1 MTFALPLAER
11 RRHARNKRALYWRDP
26 EYRLARIN
34 DSRRQRGAPPIASLD
49 DMGDPTAGRR
59 GAARDAKGRF
69 VSKALATFDEVIGNR
84 EGPTR

>member
-1 MTFALPLAER
+1 MTFSLPLAER

-49 DMGDPTAGRR
+49 EMGDPTAGRR

-69 VSKALATFDEVIGNR
+69 AKVTDALGCVPEMLTEEMA
-84 EGPTR
+84 